1 MTNETT
7 NDTDSTTGSGSSPL
21 THSPLWLNIA
31 EVSFLLPVAILVL
44 ISSSIVLLVIFR
56 TPKLHR
62 TPGFLMLVL
71 SSVDILIALF
81 DQGYSIGELGGKI
94 FDKDLQPFGIFCQV
108 SLLFEHHY
116 ESKMCTG
123 KAHNFVSACSRIPET
138 SH

>member
-1 MTNETT
+1 MTNETA
-7 NDTDSTTGSGSSPL
+7 NDTDSTTGGGSSPL

-123 KAHNFVSACSRIPET
+123 
-138 SH
+138 